1 MLKAFTFLGL
11 RQYENTIYIKHDGSD
26 TYETDLF
33 PNAVANL
40 YKPDQIIAFTTPK
53 DIKQE
58 DLKTLAKGTNFLLFK
73 MDSTDELWDLLSEKT
88 KACSYSNFL
97 GYSRWKLKMNLGYLC
112 QCVDANVVK
121 KNDEIILDITHA
133 FRSIPLLIF
142 IVAAYL
148 RQVKSVKLKH
158 IIYGAFEA
166 RNQDT
171 NRTPI
176 FDLTPFVELLD
187 WMNAVNVFQN
197 SGDARPIADLNVDPK
212 IDNAL
217 TRLSN
222 ALLTNRTLEAQDAAR
237 VFNGLE
243 FESEQA
249 LPFQMLIDQLKQS
262 YQQMAV
268 NNPSGNP
275 KNSLKAQYQQIKWY
289 IDNQHYLQAITL
301 MREWLISWKCLNTQ
315 GDWLTKQSRDN
326 AEDEFNQRLRQQ
338 DSPFAQLA
346 SDQTDITLW
355 KQCVEIRND
364 LAHCGMRY
372 KRDTS
377 VEAIKAI
384 HDLFIEFEKFAN
396 PTSQVG

>member
-53 DIKQE
+53 VKDIKQE
-58 DLKTLAKGTNFLLFK
+58 DLKTLANTLGDKFSTVDIPDGN
-73 MDSTDELWDLLSEKT
+73 STDELWDIFAK
-88 KACSYSNFL
+88 
-97 GYSRWKLKMNLGYLC
+97 
-112 QCVDANVVK
+112 CVDANVVK